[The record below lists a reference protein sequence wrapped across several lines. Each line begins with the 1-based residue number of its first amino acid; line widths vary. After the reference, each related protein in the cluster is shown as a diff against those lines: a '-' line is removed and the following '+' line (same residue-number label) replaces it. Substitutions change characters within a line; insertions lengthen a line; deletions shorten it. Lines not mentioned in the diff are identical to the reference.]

1 MASFDIVDLIQN
13 NPITTLSATYQNKLL
28 TKIKAKFTET
38 EQQLFVASF
47 YGFLNYDPNNDFVI
61 DLDDVWKWLEF
72 ATKQKA
78 KILLENHFV
87 KDKDYITS
95 LNPLVKHSEHTRGG
109 HNKEIFMLNV
119 STFKKFCLKAGT
131 KKADEIHDYYIKL
144 ELTLHEVVQDESAE
158 LKTQLE
164 QNQIQLE
171 QTQVQL
177 DKSEKT
183 SDKIREKTL
192 LEQFGRNTQCV
203 YYGSIDN
210 PSNSNERLLKFG
222 NSNNLVNRV
231 IQHKE
236 TYTNF
241 RLLNAFKVD
250 NKTHVEREMK
260 EHPLFA
266 ERQRT
271 ITIKSKNY
279 VELLSM
285 KDLTFTLLDKTIRDI
300 ILSNECNPDNFKKL
314 LDENK
319 RLNSLIKEHDNF
331 NHMNE
336 LILLRDENK
345 KLKLQNLRIIKKY
358 KKWKSNS
365 FHVDIVPNPDSDN
378 DSNSDSDNNSL
389 VDFSIPHSDSITVT
403 NQEIQDYGIVV
414 NQIRNKR
421 RDRHA
426 DGFFHIDGRLY
437 PILEG
442 TRSEVWEGKA
452 YQTSG
457 GLIKTDFVINQRGKI
472 VSKSKSIDGLIN
484 NKLDIVNQRKRD
496 RIKAHTTESTSF

>member
-1 MASFDIVDLIQN
+1 MESFNIVDLIEN
-13 NPITTLSATYQNKLL
+13 NPITTLSTTYQNKLL
-28 TKIKAKFTET
+28 TKIKTKFTET

-47 YGFLNYDPNNDFVI
+47 YGFLKYDSNTDFVI

-78 KILLENHFV
+78 KMLLENHFV
-87 KDKDYITS
+87 KEKDYITS
-95 LNPLVKHSEHTRGG
+95 LNPQVKQSEHTRGG

-144 ELTLHEVVQDESAE
+144 EETLQEVVQEESAE

-164 QNQIQLE
+164 QNQIQL
-171 QTQVQL
+171 

-183 SDKIREKTL
+183 AEKIREKTL

-210 PSNSNERLLKFG
+210 LSDTNEKLIKFG
-222 NSNNLVNRV
+222 NSNNLAGRV
-231 IQHKE
+231 GQHKD

-250 NKTHVEREMK
+250 NKTQVENDMK
-260 EHPLFA
+260 EHPLFT

-279 VELLSM
+279 VELLAM
-285 KDLTFTLLDKTIRDI
+285 KDLTFTLLDKTIREI
-300 ILSNECNPDNFKKL
+300 ILSNECNPENFKKL
-314 LDENK
+314 LEENK
-319 RLNSLIKEHDNF
+319 RLNTLIKEHDNF

-336 LILLRDENK
+336 LIVLRDENK

-365 FHVDIVPNPDSDN
+365 IDVTIVPSSDSDN

-389 VDFSIPHSDSITVT
+389 VDYSLPHSDSITVT
-403 NQEIQDYGIVV
+403 NQEIQDYGIVL
-414 NQIRNKR
+414 NRIRNKR
-421 RDRHA
+421 RDRHE

-442 TRSEVWEGKA
+442 TRNEVWDGKA
-452 YQTSG
+452 YQTAG
-457 GLIKTDFVINQRGKI
+457 GLIKTDFLINQHGKI
-472 VSKSKSIDGLIN
+472 VSKSKSINGLIN
-484 NKLDIVNQRKRD
+484 NSLDIVNQRKRD
-496 RIKAHTTESTSF
+496 RIKAQTAESASL

>member
-1 MASFDIVDLIQN
+1 MESFNIVDLIEN
-13 NPITTLSATYQNKLL
+13 NPITTLSTTYQNKLL
-28 TKIKAKFTET
+28 TKIKTKFTES

-47 YGFLNYDPNNDFVI
+47 YGFLKYNSNTDFVI

-78 KILLENHFV
+78 KMLLENHFV
-87 KDKDYITS
+87 KEIDYITS
-95 LNPLVKHSEHTRGG
+95 LNPQVKQSEHVRGG

-144 ELTLHEVVQDESAE
+144 EDTLHEVVQDESAE

-164 QNQIQLE
+164 QNQIQL
-171 QTQVQL
+171 

-183 SDKIREKTL
+183 AEKIREKTL
-192 LEQFGRNTQCV
+192 VEQFGRNTQCV

-210 PSNSNERLLKFG
+210 LSDTNEKLIKFG
-222 NSNNLVNRV
+222 NSNNLAGRV
-231 IQHKE
+231 GQHKD

-250 NKTHVEREMK
+250 NKTQVENDMK
-260 EHPLFA
+260 EHPLFT

-279 VELLSM
+279 VELLAM
-285 KDLTFTLLDKTIRDI
+285 KDLTFTLLDKTIREI
-300 ILSNECNPDNFKKL
+300 ILSNECNPENFKKL
-314 LDENK
+314 LEENK
-319 RLNSLIKEHDNF
+319 RLNTLIKEHDNF

-336 LILLRDENK
+336 LIVLRDENK

-365 FHVDIVPNPDSDN
+365 IDVTIVPSSDSDN

-389 VDFSIPHSDSITVT
+389 VDYSLPHSDSITVT
-403 NQEIQDYGIVV
+403 NQEIQDYGIVL
-414 NQIRNKR
+414 NRIRNKR
-421 RDRHA
+421 RDRHE

-442 TRSEVWEGKA
+442 TRNEVWDGKA
-452 YQTSG
+452 YQTAG
-457 GLIKTDFVINQRGKI
+457 GLIKTDFLINQHGKI
-472 VSKSKSIDGLIN
+472 VSKSKCIDGIIN
-484 NKLDIVNQRKRD
+484 NKLDIVNQRRRD
-496 RIKAHTTESTSF
+496 RIKAQTAESASL